1 MKTFLFGLMTAALA
15 MGGCTDDSDS
25 GNAGAKTEATPVAV
39 SGKESGA
46 GFKADCFDC
55 AVDGPGAFIETGISS
70 RDFWKVGDS
79 WQVAY
84 ELHSDARTQMQ
95 PLELL
100 QEKKPTV
107 GLTVLDFTVVETGE
121 HVIGGETRK
130 TATIKIVQ
138 GQPRGN
144 VSQAI
149 DADQFVTVDGNLQ
162 RIDLVL
168 NDLWQP
174 VSVREYTT
182 QYPNGRTVKQDPRKA
197 LVNLDSAFPYVVP
210 NAYVG
215 ASQGTLPALSDA
227 LTEVAQAGMSQFAD
241 REYFQFDMSKFGLTE
256 TVFWGA
262 DEPWPFLV
270 QTPTATGVLV
280 SHNW

>member
-1 MKTFLFGLMTAALA
+1 MKYLFGLMITALA
-15 MGGCTDDSDS
+15 CVGCTDDGSS
-25 GNAGAKTEATPVAV
+25 GGESGAKGEAAPVEV
-39 SGKESGA
+39 GGKESGA

-55 AVDGPGAFIETGISS
+55 AVDGPGAFIETGVSS
-70 RDFWKVGDS
+70 REFWKVGDS

-95 PLELL
+95 PLDFL
-100 QEKKPTV
+100 QETKPSV
-107 GLTVLDFTVVETGE
+107 GLTVLDFTVTELAE
-121 HVIGGETRK
+121 HVIGGQARK
-130 TATIKIVQ
+130 TARIKITQ
-138 GQPRGN
+138 GQPRGS

-149 DADQFVTVDGNLQ
+149 PGDQLVQVDAQTH

-174 VSVREYTT
+174 VSVTEFNA

-197 LVNLDSAFPYVVP
+197 LVALDSAFPYVVP

-215 ASQGTLPALSDA
+215 AEKGALPELSPALDA
-227 LTEVAQAGMSQFAD
+227 VASAATAQYASG
-241 REYFQFDMSKFGLTE
+241 EYFRFDLSKFGLQE
-256 TVFWGA
+256 EVYWGS
-262 DEPWPFLV
+262 DQPWPFLV
-270 QTPTATGVLV
+270 RTATATGVLV

>member
-1 MKTFLFGLMTAALA
+1 MKYLFGLMISALA
-15 MGGCTDDSDS
+15 LTGCADDGS
-25 GNAGAKTEATPVAV
+25 GVGNGAKTDDVTPVEV
-39 SGKESGA
+39 GGKESGS

-55 AVDGPGAFIETGISS
+55 AVDGPGAFIETGISD
-70 RDFWKVGDS
+70 RAFWKVGDT

-100 QEKKPTV
+100 QEAKPTV
-107 GLTVLDFTVVETGE
+107 GLTVLDFTVIETGE

-130 TATIKIVQ
+130 TATIKITQ
-138 GQPRGN
+138 GQGRGT
-144 VSQAI
+144 VGQTIGEQVA
-149 DADQFVTVDGNLQ
+149 VDGFTQ

-174 VSVREYTT
+174 VSVREYTKA
-182 QYPNGRTVKQDPRKA
+182 YPNGRTVKQDPRKA

-215 ASQGTLPALSDA
+215 ADKKALPELSAELSAVAEAGT
-227 LTEVAQAGMSQFAD
+227 SQFAT
-241 REYFQFDMSKFGLTE
+241 REYFHFDLAKFGLSE
-256 TVFWGA
+256 EVYWGA

-270 QTPTATGVLV
+270 QSATATGVLV